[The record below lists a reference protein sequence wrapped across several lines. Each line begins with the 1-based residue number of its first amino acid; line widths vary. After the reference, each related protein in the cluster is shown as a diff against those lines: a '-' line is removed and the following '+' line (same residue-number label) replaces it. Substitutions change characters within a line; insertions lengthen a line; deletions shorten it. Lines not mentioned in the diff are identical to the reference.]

1 MWFVFRPPTGNKI
14 LGYVTEEEEEEDFID
29 EHKDKWRKITHGN
42 NTYSLC
48 KGRLSERHKPS
59 YAGHAPMLE

>member
-29 EHKDKWRKITHGN
+29 EHKDK
-42 NTYSLC
+42 
-48 KGRLSERHKPS
+48 
-59 YAGHAPMLE
+59 